1 MKKILVN
8 AYLAKNFGDDL
19 FLKILFDRYKNVEWI
34 LYDYTVKNGAYEY
47 KKIFKNYKNV
57 NIKNDLSNKYRV
69 IGKIRSKLGV
79 EKNIDKLI
87 NQCDAGIYI
96 GGSIF
101 MQLPQ
106 WKSQFKEREKLI
118 NKFYEDNKPYFIL
131 GSNFG
136 PYKEMEF
143 IEEYKKLFRKCND
156 ICFRDEYSYSL
167 FSELKNVRVNPD
179 IVFQLKYSNKS
190 KIKNSL
196 GISLIDLNS
205 IANLSEYRKV
215 YKNKIKELVIAAIKV
230 GKSITFFSFC
240 NHLGDSKIIEEI
252 INELNGEYRRHVS
265 VVKYLGDIDKF
276 LNEFSSMEDIVATRF
291 HACILSQVFEQGLFP
306 IIYSDK
312 TYNVLRDIQ
321 LDDYYCYIKDIC
333 NLNIDSILKSISLN
347 KIKDKNILKRS
358 ECQFDKLDEFL
369 K

>member
-1 MKKILVN
+1 M
-8 AYLAKNFGDDL
+8 
-19 FLKILFDRYKNVEWI
+19 
-34 LYDYTVKNGAYEY
+34 KNGAYEY

-143 IEEYKKLFRKCND
+143 VEEYKKLFRKCND

-205 IANLSEYRKV
+205 IANLSEYREV

-230 GKSITFFSFC
+230 
-240 NHLGDSKIIEEI
+240 
-252 INELNGEYRRHVS
+252 
-265 VVKYLGDIDKF
+265 
-276 LNEFSSMEDIVATRF
+276 
-291 HACILSQVFEQGLFP
+291 
-306 IIYSDK
+306 
-312 TYNVLRDIQ
+312 
-321 LDDYYCYIKDIC
+321 
-333 NLNIDSILKSISLN
+333 
-347 KIKDKNILKRS
+347 
-358 ECQFDKLDEFL
+358 
-369 K
+369 